1 MEFFDVFAKKIPATA
16 APGEFLLGFVRNSFA
31 IADGGFAEIE
41 TIPSANKVVEKP
53 VKLLIPLHY
62 ILTVAVIT
70 KDNAKQFGFTDPR
83 GLVEAEDPA

>member
-1 MEFFDVFAKKIPATA
+1 MEFFDVFAKKIPATP

-53 VKLLIPLHY
+53 RQTPNTASLHPHRSSHY
-62 ILTVAVIT
+62 
-70 KDNAKQFGFTDPR
+70 QR
-83 GLVEAEDPA
+83 QR